1 MVRLAD
7 EGGDDTRQRIPL
19 SALYSEELLNSD
31 SGRRVLAVLAE
42 ARLVTVGVES
52 GGRQEMVE
60 IAHEALVRRWPRLNQ
75 WLQEDREI
83 LIWRQRL
90 RLIIREWEQT
100 GRDDGFLLR
109 GPLLDEAKLW
119 LSRRANDLTPKE
131 KEFISSSLA
140 LWHRER
146 LIRPIG
152 RLEVLV
158 DNPGSEQEQDWCH
171 GATASD
177 EAPIVKALPFLRQS
191 GTLRLQIN
199 VVPVQDG
206 HLQALRSRLPH
217 LPLNALLPVF
227 SAAAHAALPDDDDFS
242 RTLKA
247 GRQLDDQTFALLRDL
262 QLRGASGLALE
273 LLNPQLDGIS
283 DPDVR
288 LKFASIVFDMMHVR
302 GKYAD
307 AAELIR
313 QELALHPQNTDE
325 HSPSLLPLKIRL
337 VHHQMFYQPV
347 TELWAQMVDLLA
359 CCDGAN
365 DPDSY
370 GEVLFMLGGNLG
382 TLRGDYREA
391 RQYLVRATRH
401 ARHRRDNYLLTR
413 CLRKYGDFLRF
424 EGHLQLSKVALTEAL
439 RLSAHGRGTR
449 QRIYILGCLGDLE
462 RQKQNY
468 SAASEYFERAIELAR
483 STFIPGWLGNLYLG
497 LAEVAIDRNSFDE
510 AKVFVEQAEAHYRN
524 THPRHWWGEIQVGL
538 ANARLMRIEGEPGWA
553 ERARA
558 IHREAIAAGYSKESA
573 SAASLLNGEPR
584 PRNVLMFL

>member
-1 MVRLAD
+1 
-7 EGGDDTRQRIPL
+7 
-19 SALYSEELLNSD
+19 
-31 SGRRVLAVLAE
+31 
-42 ARLVTVGVES
+42 
-52 GGRQEMVE
+52 
-60 IAHEALVRRWPRLNQ
+60 
-75 WLQEDREI
+75 
-83 LIWRQRL
+83 
-90 RLIIREWEQT
+90 
-100 GRDDGFLLR
+100 
-109 GPLLDEAKLW
+109 
-119 LSRRANDLTPKE
+119 
-131 KEFISSSLA
+131 
-140 LWHRER
+140 
-146 LIRPIG
+146 
-152 RLEVLV
+152 
-158 DNPGSEQEQDWCH
+158 
-171 GATASD
+171 
-177 EAPIVKALPFLRQS
+177 
-191 GTLRLQIN
+191 
-199 VVPVQDG
+199 
-206 HLQALRSRLPH
+206 
-217 LPLNALLPVF
+217 
-227 SAAAHAALPDDDDFS
+227 
-242 RTLKA
+242 
-247 GRQLDDQTFALLRDL
+247 LRDL

-283 DPDVR
+283 DPSVR

-302 GKYAD
+302 GRYAD

-313 QELALHPQNTDE
+313 QELALHPQNADE
-325 HSPSLLPLKIRL
+325 HLPSLLTLKIRL

-347 TELWAQMVDLLA
+347 AELWTQMVDLLA
-359 CCDGAN
+359 CCDRAN

-391 RQYLVRATRH
+391 RQYLVRASRH
-401 ARHRRDNYLLTR
+401 ARQRRDHYLLTR

-424 EGHLQLSKVALTEAL
+424 EGHLQLSLITLTEAL

-462 RQKQNY
+462 RQRQNY

-483 STFIPGWLGNLYLG
+483 STFIPGWLGNLHLG

-510 AKVFVEQAEAHYRN
+510 AKIFLEQAEAHYRN